1 MNTKCV
7 LSLLATIFAACL
19 IGTARADVRLPTIFS
34 DHMVLKKS
42 AKVPI
47 WGTADPGEQLTVTLG
62 GQSVQAT
69 AGPDGKWNAALDL
82 SHSKPGPFEFSVE
95 GKNKLTVSDVVV
107 GEVWIASGQSNMSW
121 ALKDPP
127 AAGEEIA
134 ASANP
139 LIRQFLVTRKPS
151 PGRLGDVEGSW
162 TVASPAT
169 TGAFSSVGYF
179 FARRLQRELKVPVGF
194 INTSVGGSALEP
206 WLSVEAINS
215 VPDLK
220 STAESLW
227 NAQRDF
233 PGKRRA
239 FVEAMDLWI
248 KEAGRA
254 DKSEANVSAFAGLD
268 ASTQG
273 WIPVTLPGPVQ
284 APGLPDAGIVWLRKD
299 IDLSAERARLDN
311 FLRIPLDGF
320 DSVYWNGELIKKTTY
335 QEFPYPGYVRF
346 RAPFVIPPAKQKVGK
361 NVLAIRLY
369 QPVGPAKFTGPV
381 MVGPTN
387 FIGEWLSKIEPL
399 TLSGEW
405 LAKAEFEFPPIE
417 AKNTVA
423 TPVLP
428 AINAQQVASI
438 WFNGMVAPLIPYAIS
453 GVVWYQGESN
463 ADRAWQYR
471 TSFPLLITDWR
482 KQWAQGD
489 FPFYFCQL
497 ANFKAKQPEP
507 EESKWAELRAA
518 QSSALTL
525 PKTGQAI
532 LIDIGE
538 SNDIHPANKKDVGE
552 RLAAIALA
560 KDYGKAIPFSG
571 PVYDSV
577 HFENGKAILRFQ
589 PTEGGLVARPLPATF
604 DVETKTQTTA
614 PLVRNN
620 PGSELEGFAICGEDK
635 KWVWAEAKIEKDRV
649 VVWSDKVPSPIAV
662 RYAWADNPTCN
673 LSNGAG
679 FPASPF
685 RTDDFP
691 ATTLNGKY

>member
-1 MNTKCV
+1 MNTKSV

-538 SNDIHPANKKDVGE
+538 SNDIHPANKKPPS
-552 RLAAIALA
+552 RLPRIMEKRFPSPARSMTPSILKTARPSCDSSRPRADWWRVRFRQLSMWKQKPRQPLRWCATTRAANW
-560 KDYGKAIPFSG
+560 KGSPFAARIKNGSG
-571 PVYDSV
+571 PRRRSRKIESS
-577 HFENGKAILRFQ
+577 FG
-589 PTEGGLVARPLPATF
+589 PTKFLHPLPC
-604 DVETKTQTTA
+604 DMPGRTT
-614 PLVRNN
+614 P
-620 PGSELEGFAICGEDK
+620 PAI
-635 KWVWAEAKIEKDRV
+635 
-649 VVWSDKVPSPIAV
+649 SPME
-662 RYAWADNPTCN
+662 
-673 LSNGAG
+673 
-679 FPASPF
+679 PASPPP
-685 RTDDFP
+685 RSARMISRQLP
-691 ATTLNGKY
+691 